1 MSALNKEQV
10 TELYQAVS
18 EGITKLYAQSEAGG
32 SDVSINP
39 ARTHFYAL
47 SGYLASNGVLE
58 ALNLSA
64 DYVENPEG
72 YPKSTHEK
80 LTVI

>member
-1 MSALNKEQV
+1 MSVLNEEQV
-10 TELYQAVS
+10 SELCQAVS

-64 DYVENPEG
+64 DYIANPDA
-72 YPKSTHEK
+72 YPKSTPEK
-80 LTVI
+80 LSVI